1 MVDILIT
8 IALAVT
14 SIIICC
20 MLIALIAKVGLYH
33 FNKTIIKLQKNKI
46 N

>member
-8 IALAVT
+8 IALAVA

-20 MLIALIAKVGLYH
+20 MLIAKVGLYH
-33 FNKTIIKLQKNKI
+33 FNKTVIKLQKNKI